1 MNTKHEDKYLFT
13 KDNMPIVYETAQK
26 ILEVTDK
33 KIALSLPLTWETL
46 SLIDAIKEKIPNLMV
61 IPQSSGY
68 SSSTQDGVFLY
79 LKKWNV
85 KYWKTAKDEDR
96 IELLKQN
103 PDIIVDCSLVLCET
117 ALKYNLLPK
126 ETIIIEDT
134 KTGENRIEEIHINN
148 PYIILDN
155 GSLKR
160 EYENRFGIGYSVI
173 AALMSLGFFLP
184 KYKIGIIGYG
194 KVGEGVARFARGLG
208 CTVLV
213 CEIDKGRAESAKEFC
228 EVVDKNELL
237 KRSNIVITAA
247 GKNVLRRE
255 DFINLDKTIYLAN
268 AGGEDEWIREELF
281 GKEKGV
287 RIHPHIEEYIVE
299 KCKIREAGEGNS
311 LNLAVGIS
319 VSSFLDVTFSHL
331 ILILERVLHVQ
342 LKNGK
347 NDIDIV
353 ESKDLIEKMKS
364 EGSFRQLSGS
374 LWQWTHTN

>member
-13 KDNMPIVYETAQK
+13 KDNMPIVYETAEK
-26 ILEVTDK
+26 ILEATDK

-46 SLIDAIKEKIPNLMV
+46 SLIDAIRNKIPNLMV

-68 SSSTQDGVFLY
+68 SSSTQDGVFPY
-79 LKKWNV
+79 LEKWNV
-85 KYWKTAKDEDR
+85 KYWKTAKDVDR
-96 IELLKQN
+96 IDLLKQC

-117 ALKYNLLPK
+117 ALKYDLLPEK
-126 ETIIIEDT
+126 TVIIEDT
-134 KTGENRIEEIHINN
+134 KTGENRMEEIHINN

-194 KVGEGVARFARGLG
+194 KVGEGVARFARLLG
-208 CTVLV
+208 CTVVV
-213 CEIDKGRAESAKEFC
+213 CDIDKHRSENAKEFY
-228 EVVDKNELL
+228 EVMDKDALL
-237 KRSNIVITAA
+237 KYANIVITAT
-247 GKNVLRRE
+247 GKNVLKRE
-255 DFINLDKTIYLAN
+255 DFVNLDKEIYLTN
-268 AGGEDEWIREELF
+268 AGGEDEWIREDLF

-287 RIHPHIEEYIVE
+287 RIHPHIEEYVVG
-299 KCKIREAGEGNS
+299 KCKVREAGEGNS

-331 ILILERVLHVQ
+331 ILILEKASHIQ

-353 ESKDLIEKMKS
+353 ESKDLINRIKS
-364 EGSFRQLSGS
+364 EGSFKQLSGS
-374 LWQWTHTN
+374 LWQWTHGN